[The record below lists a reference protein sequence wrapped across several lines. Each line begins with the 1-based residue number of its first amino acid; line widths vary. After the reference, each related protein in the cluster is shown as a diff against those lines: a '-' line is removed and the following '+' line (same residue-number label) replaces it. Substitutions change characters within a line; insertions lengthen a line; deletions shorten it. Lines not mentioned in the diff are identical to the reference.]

1 MHRVCLRASML
12 LASALL
18 GLALL
23 GDRSARAASD
33 GPVRITFF
41 IWAGSNQGV
50 VPREV
55 FKAYREAHPEVTIE
69 ELESTNAIT
78 YPKMVAARRTTPD
91 NPLVSCGFF
100 NVDAITRGDAD
111 EMWESMNPERI
122 PNLANVLPQYLRP
135 DNRGVG
141 YQMSGIGIL
150 YNKNA
155 VKTPPT
161 SWTALW
167 DPANRGRVVM
177 FDYNTQM
184 LSIAARLNGGSEHDI
199 DPGFKIWS
207 DNAQN
212 LRALFDSNDALKN
225 ALASGDAWMA
235 PWFSSISHVWIAEGA
250 PFAYAVPKEGAIGFP
265 LFLSIARG
273 IDANQRRVCE
283 DLVNTLLAPA
293 NAGRYALLTANIP
306 TAKNAAMSS
315 EQLADPTLNM
325 ELAQNA
331 IVLDYPYIGQMTAE
345 WRKRWDREVKF
356 KLR

>member
-1 MHRVCLRASML
+1 MHRVCFSASML

-18 GLALL
+18 GLVLL
-23 GDRSARAASD
+23 CNRPAQAAPD
-33 GPVRITFF
+33 APVKITFF

-91 NPLVSCGFF
+91 NPMVSCGFF

-122 PNLANVLPQYLRP
+122 PNLANVLPQYRRL

-212 LRALFDSNDALKN
+212 LRALFGMHWPAGTRGWRHGSPRFRMYGSPKVRHSPMRCRRRAQ
-225 ALASGDAWMA
+225 SG
-235 PWFSSISHVWIAEGA
+235 SRCSCRSHAGWT
-250 PFAYAVPKEGAIGFP
+250 PT
-265 LFLSIARG
+265 SDTCAR
-273 IDANQRRVCE
+273 I
-283 DLVNTLLAPA
+283 
-293 NAGRYALLTANIP
+293 
-306 TAKNAAMSS
+306 
-315 EQLADPTLNM
+315 
-325 ELAQNA
+325 
-331 IVLDYPYIGQMTAE
+331 
-345 WRKRWDREVKF
+345 
-356 KLR
+356 

>member
-1 MHRVCLRASML
+1 MHRVW
-12 LASALL
+12 
-18 GLALL
+18 
-23 GDRSARAASD
+23 RSAIASVAAVVLGSAFSSQPVRAAPND
-33 GPVRITFF
+33 PVSITFF

-55 FKAYREAHPEVTIE
+55 FKAYREAHPNVTIE

-111 EMWESMNPERI
+111 EMWESLNPERI
-122 PNLANVLPQYLRP
+122 PNIANVLPQYRRP
-135 DNRGVG
+135 DDHGVG

-150 YNKNA
+150 YNRNA

-184 LSIAARLNGGSEHDI
+184 LSIAARLNGGSEHEI
-199 DPGFKIWS
+199 DPGFKVWS
-207 DNAQN
+207 ENAQN

-235 PWFSSISHVWIAEGA
+235 PWFSSISHVWIGEGA
-250 PFAYAVPKEGAIGFP
+250 PFGYAVPKEGVIGFP
-265 LFLSIARG
+265 LFLSIAKG
-273 IDANQRRVCE
+273 ITADQRPVCE
-283 DLVNTLLAPA
+283 DLINTLLAPG

-306 TAKNAAMSS
+306 TVKNAAMSP
-315 EQLADPTLNM
+315 EQLADPTLNLD
-325 ELAQNA
+325 LAQNA

-345 WRKRWDREVKF
+345 WRRRWDREVKF

>member
-1 MHRVCLRASML
+1 MHKVGFGTRLLVLSAVFGFAL
-12 LASALL
+12 LAGKPSH
-18 GLALL
+18 
-23 GDRSARAASD
+23 AAEND
-33 GPVRITFF
+33 PVKITFF

-55 FKAYREAHPEVTIE
+55 FKAYREVHSNVSIE

-100 NVDAITRGDAD
+100 NVDAITRGDSD
-111 EMWESMNPERI
+111 EMWESINPQRV
-122 PNLANVLPQYLRP
+122 PNIANVLPQYLRP

-184 LSIAARLNGGSEHDI
+184 LAIAARLNGGSEHDI
-199 DPGFKIWS
+199 DPGFKVWS

-225 ALASGDAWMA
+225 ALTSGDAWMA
-235 PWFSSISHVWIAEGA
+235 PWFSSISHIWITEGS
-250 PFAYAVPKEGAIGFP
+250 PFGYAVPKEGAIGFP

-273 IDANQRRVCE
+273 TNADQRRVCE
-283 DLVNTLLAPA
+283 DLINTLLEPA

-306 TAKNAAMSS
+306 TEKNAAMLP
-315 EQLADPTLNM
+315 EQLADPTLNLD
-325 ELAQNA
+325 LAQNA
-331 IVLDYPYIGQMTAE
+331 VVLDYPYIGQMTAE